1 MDCTLGKMEALEENP
16 LMIFFL
22 NGNVASMPYKYC
34 VYAHRCVQF
43 PDFAKD
49 VVVKVKTDS

>member
-1 MDCTLGKMEALEENP
+1 MGCTLGKMEALEEDP

-22 NGNVASMPYKYC
+22 NGNAASMPYKYC

-43 PDFAKD
+43 PDFVRD